1 MEVQL
6 YIKGQKIDLFKDEK
20 ISINLSVKNINDLS
34 KVLTD
39 FTQSFTVPCTP
50 NNNSVFEHWYNAD
63 VDGTFNSNIR
73 IDAYLEVNSLPFRYG
88 TVQLENAKLKNGLP
102 YAYSCTFFGAAVS
115 LSDLF
120 KEDMLSSLDSL
131 TTYNHDYN
139 GGIVV
144 NSMNSNSLHNG
155 DIYYPLISCIDEMSL
170 NTGFSRDLE
179 NASNTISYREFK
191 PALRELKII
200 EAIETKYGITFSR
213 EFFSRSVF
221 HNLFLWLNKEAG
233 ALKALGTETKVNL
246 QSGGIE
252 SLGFITNTGTETI
265 KFTSIEYYPDGTGYA
280 HRTVKIGIYPQ
291 GLSISEPYILK
302 IYRNGIKTNESNAT
316 GIFELEYNENLSIG
330 FSCDYHFTITPS
342 ASFTYHSIITGIV
355 GFHNVV
361 LGTVV
366 VANEYYVNGTDTT
379 INSSVS
385 IPSQMPELKVKDYL
399 NSLILKFNLVI
410 VPITSTNFYIDTLD
424 NWYSKG
430 KTYNLNKYIDI
441 KDIEVKKPSV
451 KKKIDFLYQKTE
463 TILGKRYFDSNLTT
477 YGDLKTTFDIAGE
490 DLKIE
495 SQFENM
501 MFERLQRETTG
512 DLTELQAGYCID
524 KNLKPV
530 KTKPIRFYRNGIDKA
545 FAPIKIQPQ
554 PSINTLWHTATEDNR
569 DVNQITNCLNFGSD
583 ISTYFYAPIEKS
595 LYFNWWKTPIDDLFN
610 MKNRVLS
617 IKGKMPS
624 YILYQLKMNDRFVV
638 QDRRYKISDLK
649 IDLTTG
655 DFSGEI
661 YTDFSKPT
669 DTIDNEIPLTVDNNI
684 ITVDSVNL
692 TVDKVSTYSPILS
705 FITNGIS
712 ISNYTASRGT
722 EFFEVNI
729 SANTDWNI
737 QKIDNGFGVG
747 WFDVNKSLGSKSDYI
762 RVEMQSTTANRNGIL
777 RFTIGT
783 QTFDLNIFQP

>member
-50 NNNSVFEHWYNAD
+50 NNNAISEHWYNAD
-63 VDGTFNSNIR
+63 VNGAFNSNIR
-73 IDAYLEVNSLPFRYG
+73 VDSYLEVNSLPFRYG
-88 TVQLENAKLKNGLP
+88 SVQLENAKLKNGLP
-102 YAYSCTFFGAAVS
+102 HAYTYTFFGAAVS

-131 TTYNHDYN
+131 STYDHDYN
-139 GGIVV
+139 GAVVV
-144 NSMNSNSLHNG
+144 NSMNSNSLYNG
-155 DIYYPLISCIDEMSL
+155 DVYYPLISCIDEMSL

-213 EFFSRSVF
+213 DFFNRSIF

-233 ALKALGTETKVNL
+233 YLTAYGSEQRVDIQNVGDFSDIQMTADIVLDTVTFVPREPFSSTYRSFTVSIIPETGFSNVSYKLKAYKNNVLINEAVFSGVGFLQIQKSVETTASTYYFTISATEAFSYTSSFFGNKVIFI
-246 QSGGIE
+246 SGGGGSSTSKQIYNTTPNMLTA
-252 SLGFITNTGTETI
+252 SL
-265 KFTSIEYYPDGTGYA
+265 KF
-280 HRTVKIGIYPQ
+280 
-291 GLSISEPYILK
+291 
-302 IYRNGIKTNESNAT
+302 
-316 GIFELEYNENLSIG
+316 LE
-330 FSCDYHFTITPS
+330 
-342 ASFTYHSIITGIV
+342 
-355 GFHNVV
+355 
-361 LGTVV
+361 
-366 VANEYYVNGTDTT
+366 
-379 INSSVS
+379 
-385 IPSQMPELKVKDYL
+385 QMPELKIKDYL

-451 KKKIDFLYQKTE
+451 KKKIEFLYQKTE
-463 TILGKRYFDSNLTT
+463 AILGKRYFDNNLVS
-477 YGDLKTTFDIAGE
+477 YGDLKTTFDISGE

-530 KTKPIRFYRNGIDKA
+530 KTKPIRFYRNGIDNA
-545 FAPIKIQPQ
+545 FNPIKIQPQ
-554 PSINTLWHTATEDNR
+554 PTISTVWHTATEDNR
-569 DVNQITNCLNFGSD
+569 DITQITNCLNFGSD
-583 ISTYFYAPIEKS
+583 ISTYFYTPIERS
-595 LYFNWWKTPIDDLFN
+595 LYFNWWKTYIEDLFN

-669 DTIDNEIPLTVDNNI
+669 DTIDNEIPLTVDNAI

-705 FITNGIS
+705 FVTNGIS
-712 ISNYTASRGT
+712 TTTYTASRGT

-737 QKIDNGFGVG
+737 AKIDTGDGVA
-747 WFDVNKSLGSKSDYI
+747 WFDVNKSLGSKSDFV
-762 RVEMQSTTANRNGIL
+762 RVEVQNTTTNRTGIL
-777 RFTIGT
+777 RFNIGT
-783 QTFDLNIFQP
+783 ETFDLTITQP

>member
-50 NNNSVFEHWYNAD
+50 NNNAISEHWYNAD

-73 IDAYLEVNSLPFRYG
+73 IEAYLEVNSLPFRYG
-88 TVQLENAKLKNGLP
+88 SVQLENAKLKNGLP
-102 YAYSCTFFGAAVS
+102 HAYTYTFFGAAVS

-131 TTYNHDYN
+131 STYDHDYN
-139 GGIVV
+139 GTVVV
-144 NSMNSNSLHNG
+144 NSMNSNSLYNG
-155 DIYYPLISCIDEMSL
+155 DVYYPLISCIDEMSL

-213 EFFSRSVF
+213 DFFNRSVF
-221 HNLFLWLNKEAG
+221 HNLFLWLNKDAG
-233 ALKALGTETKVNL
+233 YMVASGNEEIVDL

-252 SLGFITNTGTETI
+252 SLGFTTNTSTNMI
-265 KFTSIEYYPDGTGYA
+265 SFLSIEYFPSGTGYA
-280 HRTVKIGIYPQ
+280 YRTVKVGIYPQ
-291 GLSISEPYILK
+291 GISINVPYVIK
-302 IYRNGIKTNESNAT
+302 CYRNGIKTNEVKAI
-316 GIFELEYNENLSIG
+316 GIFELEYNESLSIG
-330 FSCDYHFTITPS
+330 FTCDYYFTVTPS
-342 ASFTYHSIITGIV
+342 ASFTYQSIITGTSAMHYTV
-355 GFHNVV
+355 TGNVQV
-361 LGTVV
+361 FTG
-366 VANEYYVNGTDTT
+366 YYVNGSDSTVLSTL
-379 INSSVS
+379 S
-385 IPSQMPELKVKDYL
+385 IPSQMPELKIKDYL

-441 KDIEVKKPSV
+441 KDIEVKKPNV
-451 KKKIDFLYQKTE
+451 KKKIEFLYQKTE
-463 TILGKRYFDSNLTT
+463 TILGKRYFDSNLVS
-477 YGDLKTTFDIAGE
+477 YGDLKTTFDISGE

-530 KTKPIRFYRNGIDKA
+530 KTKPIRFYRNGIDNA

-554 PSINTLWHTATEDNR
+554 PTISTVWHTATEDNR
-569 DVNQITNCLNFGSD
+569 DSAQVTNCLNFGSD

-595 LYFNWWKTPIDDLFN
+595 LYFNFWKTYIKDLFN
-610 MKNRVLS
+610 MKNRVL
-617 IKGKMPS
+617 
-624 YILYQLKMNDRFVV
+624 
-638 QDRRYKISDLK
+638 
-649 IDLTTG
+649 
-655 DFSGEI
+655 
-661 YTDFSKPT
+661 
-669 DTIDNEIPLTVDNNI
+669 NI
-684 ITVDSVNL
+684 
-692 TVDKVSTYSPILS
+692 
-705 FITNGIS
+705 
-712 ISNYTASRGT
+712 
-722 EFFEVNI
+722 
-729 SANTDWNI
+729 
-737 QKIDNGFGVG
+737 
-747 WFDVNKSLGSKSDYI
+747 
-762 RVEMQSTTANRNGIL
+762 
-777 RFTIGT
+777 
-783 QTFDLNIFQP
+783 

>member
-39 FTQSFTVPCTP
+39 FTQSFTIPCTP
-50 NNNSVFEHWYNAD
+50 NNNSIFEHWYNAD

-73 IDAYLEVNSLPFRYG
+73 VEAYLEVNSLPFRYG
-88 TVQLENAKLKNGLP
+88 SVQLENAKLKNGLP
-102 YAYSCTFFGAAVS
+102 HAYSCTFFGAAVS

-120 KEDMLSSLDSL
+120 KDDMLSDLISLSDL
-131 TTYNHDYN
+131 DHNYN
-139 GGIVV
+139 GATVV
-144 NSMNSNSLHNG
+144 NSMNSNSIHSG
-155 DIYYPLISCIDEMSL
+155 DVYYPLISCINEMSL
-170 NTGFSRDLE
+170 NTGLSRDLE
-179 NASNTISYREFK
+179 NASNAIYYREFK

-200 EAIETKYGITFSR
+200 EAIETKYNITFSR
-213 EFFSRSVF
+213 DFFSRSVF

-233 ALKALGTETKVNL
+233 AIKAFGSEEKINL
-246 QSGGIE
+246 QTTTAAIAGLGFVINTATDEITYISKGTGSGGY
-252 SLGFITNTGTETI
+252 ITR
-265 KFTSIEYYPDGTGYA
+265 S
-280 HRTVKIGIYPQ
+280 VKITIYPQ
-291 GLSISEPYILK
+291 YGNTQTPYIISYYK
-302 IYRNGIKTNESNAT
+302 NGIKIGEAQGQGIVDLEVGLT
-316 GIFELEYNENLSIG
+316 GEINYY
-330 FSCDYHFTITPS
+330 DTYYFTISSS
-342 ASFTYHSIITGIV
+342 AELIYHSIIKCT
-355 GFHNVV
+355 VV
-361 LGTVV
+361 LDSVYGTFSSS
-366 VANEYYVNGTDTT
+366 ESDTYT
-379 INSSVS
+379 SDTLISSSVS
-385 IPSQMPELKVKDYL
+385 IPSQMPELKIKDYL

-410 VPITSTNFYIDTLD
+410 VPITTTSFYIDTLD
-424 NWYSKG
+424 SWHSKG

-451 KKKIDFLYQKTE
+451 KKKIEFLYQKTE
-463 TILGKRYFDSNLTT
+463 TILGKRYFDANAIS
-477 YGDLKTTFDIAGE
+477 YGDLKTTFDISGD

-501 MFERLQRETTG
+501 MFERLQRETDG
-512 DLTELQAGYCID
+512 DLTDLQAGYCID

-530 KTKPIRFYRNGIDKA
+530 KTKPTRFYRNGIDNA

-554 PSINTLWHTATEDNR
+554 PTISTVWHTATEDNR
-569 DVNQITNCLNFGSD
+569 NVNQVTNCLNFGSD
-583 ISTYFYAPIEKS
+583 ISTYFYTPIENS
-595 LYFNWWKTPIDDLFN
+595 LYFNWWKTYIEDLFN

-617 IKGKMPS
+617 IKGKMPT

-669 DTIDNEIPLTVDNNI
+669 DTIDNEIPLTVDNAI
-684 ITVDSVNL
+684 VKVDSVNL
-692 TVDKVSTYSPILS
+692 TVDKISTYSPILS

-712 ISNYTASRGT
+712 MTNYTASRGT

-737 QKIDNGFGVG
+737 AKVDTGFGVS
-747 WFDVNKSLGSKSDYI
+747 WFDVNKTLGSKSGFVK
-762 RVEMQSTTANRNGIL
+762 VEVQNTTANRTGIL
-777 RFTIGT
+777 RFNIGT
-783 QTFDLNIFQP
+783 ETFDITISQP